1 MPGDLNKK
9 VVVVPV
15 ATYKEGAIIGDV
27 DTKDIDSGNLTVK
40 FIISTFVL

>member
-1 MPGDLNKK
+1 MPGDLNEK
-9 VVVVPV
+9 VVVVPS
-15 ATYKEGAIIGDV
+15 AIIGDV

>member
-1 MPGDLNKK
+1 MPGDKKEK

-15 ATYKEGAIIGDV
+15 ATYKEGAVIGDANI
-27 DTKDIDSGNLTVK
+27 TDIDSGNVIVK